1 MKRSYNGTYTI
12 EQDHYTLAIMYTY
25 YSDDGDYF
33 NPPEEDFE
41 IYEIEYNGMDI
52 TDFFWDYLDG
62 SGLWY
67 DALEY
72 ARDRAE

>member
-41 IYEIEYNGMDI
+41 IIDIEYNGMDKFCNVKYI
-52 TDFFWDYLDG
+52 NYFCTKH
-62 SGLWY
+62 
-67 DALEY
+67 
-72 ARDRAE
+72 